1 MKCMTTHKLHSIGL
15 LQDMADAD
23 KDRVAKVKADMPP
36 VPKQAKPAKADKA
49 NKIPRA
55 KSAYM
60 VRAVNQGLLVLF
72 FQSCLGV
79 YNTV

>member
-1 MKCMTTHKLHSIGL
+1 MASLTLVKALASARHSPEVHDQTRLLFIVL

-49 NKIPRA
+49 NKVPRA

-60 VRAVNQGLLVLF
+60 VRAVD
-72 FQSCLGV
+72 
-79 YNTV
+79 